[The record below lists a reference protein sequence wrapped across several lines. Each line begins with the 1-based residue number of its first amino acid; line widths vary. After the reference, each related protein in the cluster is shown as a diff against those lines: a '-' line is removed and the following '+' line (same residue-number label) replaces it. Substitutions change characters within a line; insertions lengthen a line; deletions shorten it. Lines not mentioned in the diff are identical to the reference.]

1 MIIRRVVLILFCA
14 ALLPGCGSQKV
25 TGSYRDEVNQDL
37 RYQFGEDGSWS
48 AELAIDLPA
57 GVFPHGAGRRFDG
70 TFERSGDALEL
81 VCLSASRQDPASGK
95 YRKDEVDLASFA
107 HRLLVEEDVLVPMGP
122 NGEREALFATDLN
135 PLGARKLVRENKSP

>member
-1 MIIRRVVLILFCA
+1 MILRVVVLALCA
-14 ALLPGCGSQKV
+14 VLVPGCGSQKV
-25 TGSYRDEVNQDL
+25 AGPFRDAANPDL

-57 GVFPHGAGRRFDG
+57 GIFPHGAGRRFDG

-107 HRLLVEEDVLVPMGP
+107 HRFLVEEDALVPIGP
-122 NGEREALFATDLN
+122 NGETEALFATDLN